1 MLQQVELGSTF
12 LTNISFVARITTL
25 ATNSYATKIYSMEA
39 IRSTKIWVLI
49 EYYKQIDQLWNHNL
63 VQSKP
68 KCSVSSSVHSFSSF
82 DFIDQSTSS
91 FWCTGG
97 PRRTFT
103 LISVHFLPFSLHGQ
117 THTVRTLCK
126 IIFKLFEE
134 ILNLQHRVS
143 IAIAS
148 LFSCVSS
155 CNLTWSFPKDM
166 DSF

>member
-1 MLQQVELGSTF
+1 MLQQVQLASTF
-12 LTNISFVARITTL
+12 FNKFFICCSYYHPRNKFLRNKNLRNLVWLVEISIAASLEFSNINKDCGRRKWTWPKV
-25 ATNSYATKIYSMEA
+25 

-97 PRRTFT
+97 PRRTST

-117 THTVRTLCK
+117 TQFAHCV
-126 IIFKLFEE
+126 KLF
-134 ILNLQHRVS
+134 L
-143 IAIAS
+143 
-148 LFSCVSS
+148 SC
-155 CNLTWSFPKDM
+155 LRKY
-166 DSF
+166 